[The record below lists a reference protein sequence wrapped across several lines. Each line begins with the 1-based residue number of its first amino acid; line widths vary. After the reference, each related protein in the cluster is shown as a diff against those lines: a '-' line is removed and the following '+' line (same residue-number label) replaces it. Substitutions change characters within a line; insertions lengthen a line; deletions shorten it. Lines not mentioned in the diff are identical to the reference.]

1 MSKFISVVKFKVK
14 TEEENNFI
22 EAMQKYNLPEGLI
35 FRKLIKTGEYSYCSI
50 IEWINQEALE
60 NARPHMIAFLDTIRS
75 MLIEFSQ
82 DLGITDPA
90 SGPVIIDQSGL
101 VAEVGKTITGKLK
114 TQI

>member
-22 EAMQKYNLPEGLI
+22 EAMQKYNLPDGLI
-35 FRKLIKTGEYSYCSI
+35 YRKLIKTGEYSYCSI
-50 IEWINQEALE
+50 IEWINEEALE
-60 NARPHMIAFLDTIRS
+60 NARPHMIDFLNTIRS

-101 VAEVGKTITGKLK
+101 VAEPGKIISGKLK
-114 TQI
+114 M

>member
-14 TEEENNFI
+14 TEEENNFV
-22 EAMQKYNLPEGLI
+22 EAMQKYNLPDGLI
-35 FRKLIKTGEYSYCSI
+35 YRKLIKTGDSAYCSI
-50 IEWINQEALE
+50 IEWVNEEALE
-60 NARPHMIAFLDTIRS
+60 NARPQMIAFLDTVRS

-101 VAEVGKTITGKLK
+101 VAEVGKTIKGKLK
-114 TQI
+114 T

>member
-35 FRKLIKTGEYSYCSI
+35 LRKLIKTGEYSYCSI
-50 IEWINQEALE
+50 IEWVNEEALE
-60 NARPHMIAFLDTIRS
+60 NARPHMIAFLDTIRN

-82 DLGITDPA
+82 ELGVTDPA
-90 SGPVIIDQSGL
+90 SGPVVIDQSGL
-101 VAEVGKTITGKLK
+101 VAEPGKTITGKLK
-114 TQI
+114 L